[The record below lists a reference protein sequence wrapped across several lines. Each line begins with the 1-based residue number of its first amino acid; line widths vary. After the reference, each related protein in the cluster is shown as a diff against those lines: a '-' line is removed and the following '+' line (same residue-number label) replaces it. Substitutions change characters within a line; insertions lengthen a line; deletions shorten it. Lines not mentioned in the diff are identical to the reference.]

1 MDRALFLDRD
11 GVINVDHGYVHRID
25 QLQFMDGIFDL
36 CLLAQARGYLLIVVT
51 NQAGIGRGL
60 FTEDDF
66 RVLTEW
72 IKEQFADR
80 HVAITDVLFCP
91 DHPEHGLGVYR
102 RQTPMRKPGPG
113 MLLAAAE
120 TYSLN
125 LSRSVLV
132 GDKRTDVEA
141 GAAAGV
147 GYNVLLSSDPQPRQ
161 KGPPDVIVMESLAS
175 VTSWLSKL

>member
-1 MDRALFLDRD
+1 
-11 GVINVDHGYVHRID
+11 
-25 QLQFMDGIFDL
+25 
-36 CLLAQARGYLLIVVT
+36 
-51 NQAGIGRGL
+51 
-60 FTEDDF
+60 
-66 RVLTEW
+66 
-72 IKEQFADR
+72 
-80 HVAITDVLFCP
+80 
-91 DHPEHGLGVYR
+91 
-102 RQTPMRKPGPG
+102 

-120 TYSLN
+120 TYNLN

-161 KGPPDVIVMESLAS
+161 EGPPDVIVMESLAS